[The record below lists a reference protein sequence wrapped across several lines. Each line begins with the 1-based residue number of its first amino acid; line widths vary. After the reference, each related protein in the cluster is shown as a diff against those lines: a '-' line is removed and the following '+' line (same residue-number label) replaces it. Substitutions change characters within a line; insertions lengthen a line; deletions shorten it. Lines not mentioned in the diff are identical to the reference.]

1 MELPT
6 PGVGKNS
13 PFVCTVCAYSS
24 KLDVHSCSC
33 LRNRH
38 SFLSFGRAKNILEV
52 GSRSRSSATAASIM
66 LSPLPFLLSTTMA
79 SLFPNRLPESRLGKA
94 HVTLADFQKEIQF
107 TPSKTKEYSLIMV
120 TEPKTQRI
128 LLGRKHRGFGAGML
142 NSFGGKL
149 EPNES
154 ILSCAVR
161 ELEEETGIRAEE
173 KDLLK
178 TGTLH
183 FTIQDDPLK
192 MLVYV
197 YRLNVDC
204 YSIEDY
210 ESPYVKLD
218 PTTIRGCEEI
228 TPEWIENWHQIPL
241 QEMFADDSLWL
252 TMVLDSSEPLYVEG
266 HFHFETGGQDVNSI
280 RDYWMSMQ
288 PLTTIA

>member
-1 MELPT
+1 
-6 PGVGKNS
+6 
-13 PFVCTVCAYSS
+13 
-24 KLDVHSCSC
+24 
-33 LRNRH
+33 
-38 SFLSFGRAKNILEV
+38 
-52 GSRSRSSATAASIM
+52 
-66 LSPLPFLLSTTMA
+66 MA
-79 SLFPNRLPESRLGKA
+79 SLFPHRLPESRLGES

-128 LLGRKHRGFGAGML
+128 LLGRKHRGFGAGLL

-149 EPNES
+149 EPNEP

-173 KDLLK
+173 RDLLK

-183 FTIQDDPLK
+183 FTIHDDPLK
-192 MLVYV
+192 MLVHV

-204 YSIEDY
+204 SKDEN
-210 ESPYVKLD
+210 SPLFKLD
-218 PTTIRGCEEI
+218 PSAIRGCEEI

-252 TMVLDSSEPLYVEG
+252 TTVLATSGPIYVEG
-266 HFHFETGGQDVNSI
+266 YFHFEAGGQDVNSI
-280 RDYWMSMQ
+280 RHYWMDVQ
-288 PLTTIA
+288 PSTPIAKKW